1 MYLQKGGEKMKRM
14 LSICLSVLIG
24 IQLCSM
30 AVVSADK
37 FKGAYVCTDDQGY
50 DYYIE
55 RTVSFSHDLAVVIV
69 AENEPNLLFFTY
81 IQQYDKKKMIGKD
94 VYTYKKEKG
103 QYYWQYHT
111 SSDERWRYVQ
121 SDSVQDKIL
130 YYALGYIGR
139 LHYYKD

>member
-1 MYLQKGGEKMKRM
+1 MKRT
-14 LSICLSVLIG
+14 LSIFLSVFMG
-24 IQLCSM
+24 IQLISM

-37 FKGAYVCTDDQGY
+37 FKGDYVCTDDQGN

-55 RTVSFSHDLAVVIV
+55 RTVSFSRDLAVVIV
-69 AENEPNLLFFTY
+69 AENEPKLSIDLLFFTY
-81 IQQYDKKKMIGKD
+81 VQQYNKKRMIGRY

-111 SSDERWRYVQ
+111 DVDERWRYVQ